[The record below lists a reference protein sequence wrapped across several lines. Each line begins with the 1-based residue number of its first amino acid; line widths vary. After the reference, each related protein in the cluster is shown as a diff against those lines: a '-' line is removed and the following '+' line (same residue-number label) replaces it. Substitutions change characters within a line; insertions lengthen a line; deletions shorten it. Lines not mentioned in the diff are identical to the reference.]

1 MACVYALYENSN
13 PDKIRYI
20 GRTRNN
26 DAAQRLKTHIKAAR
40 SKKTNYHIH
49 NWINSVLADNGSI
62 GYTVLESGLSYEES
76 GIREIHYIELY
87 NKLGI
92 TLTNMTVG
100 GEGIVREVY
109 PTRTEEHKKKISIAL
124 KNHKRSKDH
133 AASISKALTG
143 KKRTPHTEETKKKM
157 SLAQKGKKRGP
168 LSEEHRKKLS
178 DVRKKQK
185 IKQKV

>member
-1 MACVYALYENSN
+1 MACVYALYESSN

-49 NWINSVLADNGSI
+49 NWINSVIASNGSI

-76 GIREIHYIELY
+76 GIREMHYIELY
-87 NKLGI
+87 NKKLEV

-109 PTRTEEHKKKISIAL
+109 PARTEAHKKKISTAL
-124 KNHKRSKDH
+124 KNHKRSKEH
-133 AASISKALTG
+133 AASISKVLTG
-143 KKRTPHTEETKKKM
+143 KKRAPHTEETKKKM

-178 DVRKKQK
+178 YARKNKK
-185 IKQKV
+185 